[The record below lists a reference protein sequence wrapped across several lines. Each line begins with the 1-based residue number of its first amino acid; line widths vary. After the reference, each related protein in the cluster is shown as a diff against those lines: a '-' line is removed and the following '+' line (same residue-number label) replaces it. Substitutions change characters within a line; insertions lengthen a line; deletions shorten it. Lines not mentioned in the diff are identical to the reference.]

1 MRKPLRPAW
10 LSPLMIALV
19 LPATGAFAE
28 TFRVATYNVEN
39 YLDQPTETRHYA
51 KSEAAKA
58 QVRANLKAL
67 KPDIVALEEIGQ
79 LSALPIRPGLQ
90 QRQQAEQP
98 GRSLKHPWT
107 PRIRSSSRTVRV
119 RKGF

>member
-1 MRKPLRPAW
+1 
-10 LSPLMIALV
+10 MIALL
-19 LPATGAFAE
+19 LPAAGAFAE

-67 KPDIVALEEIGQ
+67 KPDVVALEEVGQ
-79 LSALPIRPGLQ
+79 LSALQELQ
-90 QRQQAEQP
+90 A
-98 GRSLKHPWT
+98 SLKREGLDLP
-107 PRIRSSSRTVRV
+107 
-119 RKGF
+119 

>member
-58 QVRANLKAL
+58 QVRANPACFSTVRSMPGAQL
-67 KPDIVALEEIGQ
+67 PD
-79 LSALPIRPGLQ
+79 
-90 QRQQAEQP
+90 P
-98 GRSLKHPWT
+98 GRKAVRGAGPFQYAISAGC
-107 PRIRSSSRTVRV
+107 SGSRMS
-119 RKGF
+119 